1 MATTST
7 PQRQES
13 DRHQKKT
20 WLTTLVSRPEI
31 GPIGVMLL
39 LFGMLGFFS
48 CFLFSIFF
56 FDIVTS
62 LLFGST
68 GCLLVAIIGRKLLGF
83 LISGISL
90 STESMVSLLQNKG
103 SQENPPSR
111 ISEDAKNFT
120 QEQG

>member
-1 MATTST
+1 MNDNA
-7 PQRQES
+7 
-13 DRHQKKT
+13 HF
-20 WLTTLVSRPEI
+20 LFF
-31 GPIGVMLL
+31 

-83 LISGISL
+83 LIAGISL
-90 STESMVSLLQNKG
+90 STESMVNFSQNKS